1 MCTEDHNASGEA
13 RAVAADGI
21 RGLASR
27 RAFLAGAGAA
37 ALTPAAVALGGPL
50 ATVASAAVQGS
61 ATDEFAP
68 VPTSALGP
76 SPNAHGYFVGRIK
89 GNLYWVTDSVYIS
102 MFLSTTEG
110 VVLVDAPP
118 TIGHNLLRAID
129 DATRANGRP
138 SKVTHIVY
146 SHSHADHIG
155 AASLVGPDVVRIA
168 HEECRV
174 LLRRDNDPHRPLP
187 TVTFRDRH
195 TLTVGGERLELA
207 YHGPNHAPDNI
218 FIHAPHYRTLML
230 VDVIFPGWVP
240 FKDLAVSQD
249 IPDWIKAH
257 RIALEYPFETLV
269 AGHNGRLGTRRDVNT
284 QIAYVNDLVTN
295 AKAVMARLDPTP
307 FFKRYGNNSWAIF
320 RAYLNAASTQTAD
333 PVVRTYLGKLA
344 GADVFTADNAYF
356 IFEFM
361 LRVDGGIL
369 GPFGIH
375 P

>member
-1 MCTEDHNASGEA
+1 MCTEGQNASVET
-13 RAVAADGI
+13 RAVAADSVG
-21 RGLASR
+21 RRTSR
-27 RAFLAGAGAA
+27 RAFLARAGAA
-37 ALTPAAVALGGPL
+37 ALTPPAVVLGPPL
-50 ATVASAAVQGS
+50 ATVASAALPGNG
-61 ATDEFAP
+61 TDEFAP
-68 VPTSALGP
+68 VRTSALGP
-76 SPNAHGYFVGRIK
+76 SPNALGYHAGRIE

-118 TIGHNLLRAID
+118 TIGRNLLRAID
-129 DATRANGRP
+129 DVTRANGRP

-207 YHGPNHAPDNI
+207 HHGPNHAPDNI
-218 FIHAPHYRTLML
+218 FIHVPRYKTLML

-257 RIALEYPFETLV
+257 RIALEYPFQTLV
-269 AGHNGRLGTRRDVNT
+269 AGHNGRLGTRRDVDT
-284 QIAYVNDLVTN
+284 QIAYVDDLVTS

-307 FFKRYGNNSWAIF
+307 FFQRYGDNSWAIF
-320 RAYLNAASTQTAD
+320 RAYLNAASAQTAD
-333 PVVRTYLGKLA
+333 PVVRKYLGKLA

-356 IFEFM
+356 IFEFT